1 MFKYLNEQDIW
12 KLSSSIPQGPLGEG
26 RGTWLKLQV
35 LNRKMY
41 SAGEVW
47 FGCQGYRQASIT
59 QSPWGQDNRVGLPC
73 WACLPVGPKAFACYS
88 QDDSVTS
95 SGFSGDDGTLDAISS
110 YTGKLCKWDPGPR
123 FCPGTSFFFSTNWL
137 GMGDV
142 LRDTREQV
150 LGQSVLWGTSK
161 LMLSWGWAPCVLVS
175 QQEEDLP
182 QINSR
187 WLIIWWT

>member
-12 KLSSSIPQGPLGEG
+12 KLSSSIPQSPLGEG

-35 LNRKMY
+35 LNRKVY

-59 QSPWGQDNRVGLPC
+59 QSPWGQDNRVGSPC

-95 SGFSGDDGTLDAISS
+95 SGFSGDNGTLDAISS
-110 YTGKLCKWDPGPR
+110 YTGKLCKRDPGPT
-123 FCPGTSFFFSTNWL
+123 FCPGASFCFSTNWL
-137 GMGDV
+137 GMEDV
-142 LRDTREQV
+142 LRDTRGRSLASQYYGEPPSSCSP
-150 LGQSVLWGTSK
+150 GAGTLVRSSRSK
-161 LMLSWGWAPCVLVS
+161 KRICHRSTQDDW
-175 QQEEDLP
+175 
-182 QINSR
+182 
-187 WLIIWWT
+187 